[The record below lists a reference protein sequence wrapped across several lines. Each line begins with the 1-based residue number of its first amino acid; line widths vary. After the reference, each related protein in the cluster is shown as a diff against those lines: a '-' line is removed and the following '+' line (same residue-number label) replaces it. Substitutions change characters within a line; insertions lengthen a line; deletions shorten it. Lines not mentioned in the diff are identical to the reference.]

1 MKVEIT
7 AEMVA
12 DFIREDGGDPT
23 PERLA
28 EMFDDIEGIVIDK
41 ALNMFLT
48 EYEIQWGIQEEK
60 EVSHVL

>member
-1 MKVEIT
+1 MQIVIT
-7 AEMVA
+7 DEMVA
-12 DFIREDGGDPT
+12 DFIREDSGNPT

-28 EMFDDIEGIVIDK
+28 EMFDNIEGIVIDK

-60 EVSHVL
+60 RVISD